1 MQTLYYCTDIARY
14 TCITLAL
21 RHFLTTKA
29 CIRDAL
35 KKDNQKKASLFL
47 RYNTIKYYDGR
58 KEVKFISLLVG
69 VNTQTHTII
78 IIIII
83 IIIITIIIPGGPG
96 MDHLHPAERGG
107 ALHRPR
113 HPSQRHR
120 RQDL

>member
-1 MQTLYYCTDIARY
+1 MTHITL
-14 TCITLAL
+14 TLAL
-21 RHFLTTKA
+21 RLF
-29 CIRDAL
+29 
-35 KKDNQKKASLFL
+35 DNKGMYNI

-69 VNTQTHTII
+69 VNTHIFII

-83 IIIITIIIPGGPG
+83 IIAIIIPGGPG